1 MTWLDKQVAKIMDWW
16 RIRTLKGARPDYAES
31 FTAEDDA
38 RRLHRSTRDARRARR
53 DIMTNL
59 LRRNR

>member
-1 MTWLDKQVAKIMDWW
+1 MTWLDKQIAAIMDWW
-16 RIRTLKGARPDYAES
+16 RILALKSARPDYADS

-38 RRLHRSTRDARRARR
+38 RRLHRSTQDARR